1 MHRRLRSYVVLV
13 VLFVASNALRI
24 YPHQR
29 LLYTSLN
36 IHFPNS
42 YFHRQPLSTSLQR
55 KRCLSSSVSGEGCS
69 RDEVSL
75 PQSIQTIN
83 RLAIG
88 AVKNILALFYGDRH
102 FARFAALETIA
113 RVPYFSY
120 TSVLHLYET
129 FGWFREKEYIKIH
142 FSESWNELHHLLI
155 MEELGGNKY
164 FMDRSIAHIIAFF
177 YYWLVVVLYMIAP
190 AVAYDLNKQVE
201 IHAFETYKAFISSH
215 EHELKNRAAPQS
227 AIDYYENEDPYLIYA
242 FHSDNLNVR
251 KLSNATDISPREKNR
266 PKKLQNL
273 YDVFERI
280 CEDEAEHTK
289 TMNILQRDM
298 IIRRQMKRKRLNW
311 PDCK

>member
-1 MHRRLRSYVVLV
+1 
-13 VLFVASNALRI
+13 
-24 YPHQR
+24 
-29 LLYTSLN
+29 
-36 IHFPNS
+36 
-42 YFHRQPLSTSLQR
+42 
-55 KRCLSSSVSGEGCS
+55 
-69 RDEVSL
+69 VSL
-75 PQSIQTIN
+75 PQSIRTIN

-164 FMDRSIAHIIAFF
+164 FMDRTIAHIIAFF

-201 IHAFETYKAFISSH
+201 IHAFDTYKAFLSSH
-215 EHELKNRAAPQS
+215 EHELKNRVAPQS
-227 AIDYYENEDPYLIYA
+227 AIDYYENEDPYLIDA

-311 PDCK
+311 PDCKKL